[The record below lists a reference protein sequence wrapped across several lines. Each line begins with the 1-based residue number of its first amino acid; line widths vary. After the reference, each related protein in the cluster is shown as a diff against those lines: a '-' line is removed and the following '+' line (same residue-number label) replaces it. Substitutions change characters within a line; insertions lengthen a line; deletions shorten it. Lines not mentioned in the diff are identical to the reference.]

1 MKGLLNVLPAAFLLL
16 VATLLPTTTEAQ
28 TRPLRGLV
36 TGDGQPVN
44 AAAISVQGTGITTFT
59 GQDGRFTLEVPQG
72 EVTVV
77 VQRIGFRTAEVVV
90 PGTQSE
96 IDVTLQT
103 DYLRLSEIVVTGRAT
118 GTQRQ
123 NLPHAVASI
132 NQDQLNRLPSGSME
146 QQLYGK
152 VAGANIQSNTAAP
165 GGGMQLRLRGPSTF
179 IGAHTPLYVIDGV
192 IVNDGV
198 IPSGVHQVTV
208 SSSNPERGGSQDNSP
223 NRIADLNPNDIESIE
238 ILKGASAA
246 AIYGSKAS
254 NGVVIIT
261 TRSGEA
267 GAPRYNVRQR
277 FGVSVRSNQL
287 GFRRF
292 QTLEDAVDAFGP
304 TAADYWEPGRYFDH
318 EDALAGETPLSWEF
332 SGSVSGGT
340 PATRYFLSIL
350 SQDEGGILTNT
361 GYQKQ
366 SLRLN
371 LNQSIHD
378 RLTLDVNTNVI
389 RSNTARGFTQNDN
402 RSISYWMT
410 FPSTPSF
417 VDLRRRADGTFPD
430 NPFSRSNPLQTAAL
444 SVNDEIVSRFIGV
457 ATATF
462 TAFSSPSNELRLV
475 GTAGA
480 DYFSQ
485 KNEVFTPPDLQFEP
499 LDGLPGTSLLGQAE
513 SQNTN
518 LSLNAVHTLTPESND
533 FSFTTSVGAQREL
546 RDVEYS
552 RTTARNLVGG
562 LSNVGKGTALSV
574 FSRRER
580 VVDVGFFV
588 QEDVLINQRL
598 LLSGS
603 VRGERSSN
611 NALTSETFWYPKVAA
626 SFRFPDLPIDQ
637 VDEVKLRLAM
647 GESGNQP
654 RFGQKF
660 TEYLGQNIEGLTTF
674 SVSGTTAAAD
684 LRPERQREIEG
695 GIDLALFG
703 ERATLELTAFQQNIT
718 DVLLQRQ
725 LPTSSGFST
734 AIINSGEIRV
744 RGAEASLFVIPIAR
758 EGFEWTSRIN
768 WSMDRSEILELGVP
782 PFVTGGFGFL
792 FGAFFAEEGGSMTAI
807 WGNKT
812 LPDGSVVNAKI
823 GDATPDFRMGLSND
837 VRFGNF
843 HLGGVLDWQKGSDVI
858 NLTQLLIDLAGNSV
872 DCDVMAEG
880 SDQSV
885 CARRLGLWPS
895 ETSVY
900 VEDASFIKLREL
912 TLGYDVPERLR
923 AMIPGNTRNARI
935 TLSARNLLR
944 ITDYTGMDPEVSN
957 FGSQA
962 VGRNVDVAPYPPSRS
977 FWLSMDI
984 GF

>member
-1 MKGLLNVLPAAFLLL
+1 MKRPLEVLPAALLL
-16 VATLLPTTTEAQ
+16 LAMMLLPTSVESQ
-28 TRPLRGLV
+28 TRDVRGLV
-36 TGDGQPVN
+36 TGGGQPLSAVEV
-44 AAAISVQGTGITTFT
+44 SVEGTTITVFS
-59 GQDGRFTLEVPQG
+59 GQDGRFSLEAPEREIRLVI
-72 EVTVV
+72 
-77 VQRIGFRTAEVVV
+77 QRIGFRTAQVVV
-90 PGTQSE
+90 PTSQSQVE
-96 IDVTLQT
+96 VDLQT
-103 DYLRLSEIVVTGRAT
+103 DYLRLGEIVVTGRAT

-123 NLPHAVASI
+123 NLPHAVTSI
-132 NQDQLNRLPSGSME
+132 SQDQLNRLPTGSME
-146 QQLYGK
+146 QQLYGR
-152 VAGANIQSNTAAP
+152 VAGANVQANTSAP
-165 GGGMQLRLRGPSTF
+165 GGGMQIRLRGPSTF
-179 IGAHTPLYVIDGV
+179 IGAHTPLYVVDGV

-208 SSSNPERGGSQDNSP
+208 SSADPVTGGSQDNSS

-261 TRSGEA
+261 TRRGQS
-267 GAPRYNVRQR
+267 GAPEYNVRQR
-277 FGVSVRSNQL
+277 FGVSTRSNEI

-292 QTLEDAVDAFGP
+292 ETLDDAVAAFGA
-304 TAADYWEPGRYFDH
+304 TAADHWAPGRYFDH
-318 EDALAGETPLSWEF
+318 EDLIAGETPLSWEF
-332 SGSVSGGT
+332 SGSVSGGVND
-340 PATRYFLSIL
+340 TRYFLSIL

-371 LNQSIHD
+371 LNQRILD
-378 RLTLDVNTNVI
+378 QLTLDVNTNVV

-417 VDLRRRADGTFPD
+417 VDLRRRADGTFPA
-430 NPFSRSNPLQTAAL
+430 NPFSQSNPLQTAAL

-462 TAFSSPSNELRLV
+462 TAFSSPSNELRLI

-480 DYFSQ
+480 DFFSQ
-485 KNEVFTPPDLQFEP
+485 KNNVFTPPELQFEP
-499 LDGLPGTSLLGQAE
+499 LNGLPGTSVLGQAE

-518 LSLNAVHTLTPESND
+518 LSLNAVHTLTPESMD
-533 FSFTTSVGAQREL
+533 LSLTTSFGVQQEV
-546 RDVEYS
+546 RDVEFG

-562 LSNVGKGTALSV
+562 LSNVSKGTSV
-574 FSRRER
+574 DVFNRRER
-580 VVDVGFFV
+580 VEDVGFFV
-588 QEDVLINQRL
+588 QEDVLFNERL
-598 LLSGS
+598 LLSAS

-611 NALTSETFWYPKVAA
+611 NAVTDETFWYPKVAA
-626 SFRFPDLPIDQ
+626 SYRLPDVPLPQ
-637 VDEVKLRLAM
+637 VDEVKFRLAL

-654 RFGQKF
+654 QFGQKF

-674 SVSGTTAAAD
+674 SVSGTTSAAD

-695 GIDLALFG
+695 GVDFALFG

-718 DVLLQRQ
+718 DVLLERQ
-725 LPTSSGFST
+725 LPASSGFTT
-734 AIINSGEIRV
+734 AIVNSGEIQV
-744 RGAEASLFVIPIAR
+744 RGGEASLMVLPIANENVDWSAR
-758 EGFEWTSRIN
+758 LN
-768 WSMDRSEILELGVP
+768 WSMDRSEIVELGVP

-807 WGNKT
+807 WGNQT

-843 HLGGVLDWQKGSDVI
+843 HVGGVLDWQKGSDVI

-880 SDQSV
+880 GTQSV
-885 CARRLGLWPS
+885 CARRVALWPS

-900 VEDASFIKLREL
+900 VEDGSFLKLREL
-912 TLGYDVPERLR
+912 TMGYELPERFR
-923 AMIPGNTRNARI
+923 TMIPGNTRRARV

-944 ITDYTGMDPEVSN
+944 ITDYSGMDPEVSN
-957 FGSQA
+957 FGTQS
-962 VGRNVDVAPYPPSRS
+962 VGRNVDVAAYPPSRS
-977 FWLSMDI
+977 FWLSVDI